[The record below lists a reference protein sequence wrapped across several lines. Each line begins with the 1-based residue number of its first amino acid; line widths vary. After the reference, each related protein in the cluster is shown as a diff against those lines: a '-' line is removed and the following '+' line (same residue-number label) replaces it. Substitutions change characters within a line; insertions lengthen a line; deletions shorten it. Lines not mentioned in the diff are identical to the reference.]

1 MSQLAS
7 STRQLGLLALVL
19 VCVSLASSG
28 CLRSTTFN
36 CDDNS
41 DCGGG
46 GTCEVAEGGY
56 CSFSDPSCTVSMRR
70 FGDHSG
76 AKSNQCVGETGG
88 VDGGIDSP
96 MGDGGIDAPPTGC
109 KGNYMALANSGPRG
123 HKYRLLPNNGTWVQ
137 QRDACAADQAFLAFP
152 DGAALADAQAE
163 LAALTTLAGNGV
175 WIGVTD
181 QLAEGTYRT
190 SLNMPAS
197 AITLMLLVGSGGN
210 SNGQDCLAGTGMTLT
225 DEDCNGD
232 RKAVCEC
239 VP

>member
-7 STRQLGLLALVL
+7 STRQLGLLAV
-19 VCVSLASSG
+19 VFGSLASTS

-96 MGDGGIDAPPTGC
+96 MGDGGIDAPPMGC
-109 KGNYMALANSGPRG
+109 KANYMALANSGPRG
-123 HKYRLLPNNGTWVQ
+123 HRYRLLPGLGTWVQ

-163 LAALTTLAGNGV
+163 LGALTTLAGDGV
-175 WIGVTD
+175 WIGITD
-181 QLAEGTYRT
+181 QVTETTYRT

-197 AITLMLLVGSGGN
+197 AISLMLLTAAGGGSE
-210 SNGQDCLAGTGMTLT
+210 DCLVGAGMTMT
-225 DEDCNGD
+225 DEKCDTPPRN
-232 RKAVCEC
+232 AVCEC